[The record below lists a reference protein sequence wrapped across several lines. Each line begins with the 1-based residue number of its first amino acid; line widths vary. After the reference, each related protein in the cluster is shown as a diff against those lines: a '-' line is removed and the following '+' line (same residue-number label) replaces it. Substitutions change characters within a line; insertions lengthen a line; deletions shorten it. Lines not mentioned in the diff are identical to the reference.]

1 VQRVNPGAHLR
12 IRDVPESERPRER
25 MMREGAERLSNAELV
40 AILLRTGTSSESAL
54 RLAERVLTQTGG
66 LRELADVTLNEL
78 MNIRGIGPAK
88 AVQLFA
94 GIELGRRISRTLPPE
109 RKAVRSPK
117 DAADWVMEEM
127 RHLKQEHFVCLFL
140 NTKNHVLE
148 KERIFVG
155 TLNSSVVHPREVFR
169 QAIRRSAAG
178 VICFH
183 NHPSGDPS
191 PSVEDIQVTE
201 RLFRAGRIV
210 GIELI
215 DHIIIGDGVFY
226 SMRENGY
233 LPGEPRE

>member
-1 VQRVNPGAHLR
+1 MHRVNPGALLR

-25 MMREGAERLSNAELV
+25 MIREGAERLSNAELV

-54 RLAERVLTQTGG
+54 RLAERVLAQTGG

-88 AVQLFA
+88 AVQLFV
-94 GIELGRRISRTLPPE
+94 GIKLGRRISRTLPPE
-109 RKAVRSPK
+109 RKAIRSPK

-140 NTKNHVLE
+140 NTKNYVLE

-169 QAIRRSAAG
+169 QAIRRSDAS

-201 RLFRAGRIV
+201 RLFRVGRIV

-215 DHIIIGDGVFY
+215 DHIVIGDGVFF

-233 LPGEPRE
+233 LPGEPR

>member
-1 VQRVNPGAHLR
+1 
-12 IRDVPESERPRER
+12 
-25 MMREGAERLSNAELV
+25 
-40 AILLRTGTSSESAL
+40 
-54 RLAERVLTQTGG
+54 
-66 LRELADVTLNEL
+66 
-78 MNIRGIGPAK
+78 
-88 AVQLFA
+88 
-94 GIELGRRISRTLPPE
+94 LGRRISRTLPPE
-109 RKAVRSPK
+109 RKAIRSPK

-140 NTKNHVLE
+140 NTKNYVLE

-169 QAIRRSAAG
+169 QAIRRSDAS

-201 RLFRAGRIV
+201 RLFRVGRIV

-215 DHIIIGDGVFY
+215 DHIVIGDGVFF

-233 LPGEPRE
+233 LPGEPR